1 MLFKAI
7 SRSNLKCVAYNDNYY
22 FPVSVYL
29 ANIFLE
35 WRRFVSRLLYVN
47 WYCAMVWGL
56 ASFDRADHASNVIRV
71 PLHHSLR
78 GLDVLNEMEKRLST
92 NRLKMKGLFFHVDS
106 EENE

>member
-1 MLFKAI
+1 MIIIIFPCQFTLRTYFWSGGDLF
-7 SRSNLKCVAYNDNYY
+7 R
-22 FPVSVYL
+22 VYCTS
-29 ANIFLE
+29 IGIVQWFG
-35 WRRFVSRLLYVN
+35 
-47 WYCAMVWGL
+47 GL

-71 PLHHSLR
+71 PLHHSMR